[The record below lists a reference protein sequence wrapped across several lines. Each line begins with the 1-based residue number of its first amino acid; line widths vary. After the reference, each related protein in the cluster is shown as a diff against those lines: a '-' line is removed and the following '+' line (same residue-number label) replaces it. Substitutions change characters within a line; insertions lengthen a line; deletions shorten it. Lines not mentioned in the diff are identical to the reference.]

1 MNNRD
6 SRIVEHYASNS
17 LPDDVLT
24 EMVEHAQ
31 SSDPKLSFLRRLQ
44 HSAKSNL
51 FRGAFGLAA
60 LLVVAVLAHNGG
72 VSAERTSLTLK
83 EVAMNHTTRLDL
95 EFESS
100 SIDTIDEQMVLL
112 PFDVSLPEAVSAS
125 YKVEGAR
132 YCSLSGQLAVHVKLS
147 HPVSMRKLSVFMAR
161 AADELEAIDNS
172 EKNIDGVDVK
182 IWRES
187 GLLYAMAGS
196 FESSESIQ

>member
-125 YKVEGAR
+125 YKVEGE
-132 YCSLSGQLAVHVKLS
+132 LS